1 MGAMGYFG
9 VIDYIFMGIYV
20 CVLIGLGFY
29 LKGRASESIEDYIIG
44 GRKIPW
50 WAMGIS
56 GMAQFLDL
64 TGTALIV
71 SFLFMLGPQ
80 GLFIEFRGGAV
91 LILVFMMLWT
101 GKWHRRSGC
110 LTGAQWNIFRFGDCW
125 GGRFA
130 QLIGVLAC
138 ALGTIGML
146 AYLTK
151 GVGIFLSA
159 FLPWSPEVCA
169 YGLIALAAVYTM
181 FSGFYGV
188 IFTDLFQ
195 GGIIL
200 VAVVYI
206 TVKAFVLVSGSTEV
220 AEVALQVTNNPHW
233 LGSVPKWQASMP
245 AGYEAYRPLI
255 PLMLFYLFR
264 NVFHGIGNIGDPKY
278 FGAKTDREC
287 AKMTGLWT
295 MMMTFRW
302 PMMMGIAVLGL
313 FLVRDLF
320 PDMAVLTQAGELIH
334 QHNPDVTPQGWGAL
348 ISGLSNNP
356 DGHAPEL
363 IEGLRSLFGSEQYAA
378 KLGMLSF
385 NGTVNPEKI
394 LPSVLLMTV
403 AQGMRGI
410 LVLALI
416 AASMSTF
423 DSTVNMATGLVVND
437 LYRKYFRPKAETKE
451 LIRASWATV
460 ALLVVGGVLF
470 AQNAESIED
479 IWGWLMMGLGGAFL
493 VPNLLRLYWWRF
505 NGMGTAVGSLVG
517 MTAAIVQ
524 RIIWP
529 EMNEFM
535 QLGYS
540 LVAGMVGGVIATFC
554 DKPTDPE
561 VLKEFYMKTR
571 PFGIWGH
578 LKRQLSEEDQKKVT
592 KEHITDLAAIPFA
605 LTWQVTMFLAPMLF
619 VVHNWKGFTGTM
631 VLFLLSGGGLYWFW
645 YRHQPETN
653 FYE

>member
-1 MGAMGYFG
+1 
-9 VIDYIFMGIYV
+9 
-20 CVLIGLGFY
+20 
-29 LKGRASESIEDYIIG
+29 
-44 GRKIPW
+44 
-50 WAMGIS
+50 
-56 GMAQFLDL
+56 
-64 TGTALIV
+64 
-71 SFLFMLGPQ
+71 
-80 GLFIEFRGGAV
+80 
-91 LILVFMMLWT
+91 
-101 GKWHRRSGC
+101 
-110 LTGAQWNIFRFGDCW
+110 
-125 GGRFA
+125 
-130 QLIGVLAC
+130 
-138 ALGTIGML
+138 
-146 AYLTK
+146 
-151 GVGIFLSA
+151 
-159 FLPWSPEVCA
+159 
-169 YGLIALAAVYTM
+169 
-181 FSGFYGV
+181 
-188 IFTDLFQ
+188 
-195 GGIIL
+195 
-200 VAVVYI
+200 
-206 TVKAFVLVSGSTEV
+206 
-220 AEVALQVTNNPHW
+220 
-233 LGSVPKWQASMP
+233 
-245 AGYEAYRPLI
+245 
-255 PLMLFYLFR
+255 
-264 NVFHGIGNIGDPKY
+264 
-278 FGAKTDREC
+278 
-287 AKMTGLWT
+287 
-295 MMMTFRW
+295 
-302 PMMMGIAVLGL
+302 
-313 FLVRDLF
+313 VRDLF

-437 LYRKYFRPKAETKE
+437 LYRKYFRPKAQTKE